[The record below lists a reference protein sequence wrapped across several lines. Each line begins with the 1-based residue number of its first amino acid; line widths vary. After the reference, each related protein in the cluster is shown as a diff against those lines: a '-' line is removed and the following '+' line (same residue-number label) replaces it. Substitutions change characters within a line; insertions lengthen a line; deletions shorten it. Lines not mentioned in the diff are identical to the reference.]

1 MTAHVIPDWKG
12 SWEIYARKIVD
23 LLWNAAMFLTLA
35 FGVGVMFIFAFG
47 LAINLHI
54 IDVPKQYCHYMDA
67 NQTMEEFCK

>member
-1 MTAHVIPDWKG
+1 
-12 SWEIYARKIVD
+12 VD